1 MSVEYDG
8 LAEAYGRYRK
18 CHPSVL
24 RDIVTS
30 GALTKESRVLE
41 IGAGTGN
48 YVAALSELVGCACSA
63 VEPSDGMRAIAATNA
78 KGVEVKAGR
87 AEELPF
93 EAESFDLAFCVN
105 VVHHVTDRRAFFRE
119 AFRVLRSDGS
129 LCIATESHDMIRKR
143 FVLSEY
149 FPETADVD
157 IVRYS
162 TVADLRTMADAAG
175 FTEWHA
181 ALANADV
188 TVESADVY
196 EAKAFSCLHLIPQ
209 AAFEVGL
216 RRLKEALRRGP
227 LRATVAA
234 FVMLWA
240 TK

>member
-1 MSVEYDG
+1 MNVEYDR

-41 IGAGTGN
+41 IGAGTGS
-48 YVAALSELVGCACSA
+48 YVAALSGLVGCACAA

-78 KGVEVKAGR
+78 ASADVRAGC
-87 AEELPF
+87 AEALPF
-93 EAESFDLAFCVN
+93 DAESFDCAFCVN
-105 VVHHVTDRRAFFRE
+105 VVHHVTDRPAFFRE
-119 AFRVLRSDGS
+119 AFRVLRPDGS
-129 LCIATESHDMIRKR
+129 LCVVTESHDMIRKR
-143 FVLSEY
+143 FILSEY

-157 IVRYS
+157 VARYS
-162 TVADLRTMADAAG
+162 RIADLRTMADAAG
-175 FTEWHA
+175 FTEWHETI
-181 ALANADV
+181 ANAAV
-188 TVESADVY
+188 TVESADAY

-216 RRLKEALRRGP
+216 RRLKAALRRGP
-227 LRATVAA
+227 LCATVPVFA
-234 FVMLWA
+234 MLWA